1 MSSVFLQY
9 SNVKLFVIINSKSLD
24 LMIIIYSSVLRKIGI
39 CSLLFLFISINGF
52 SQDPLQTVVAKNG
65 DGIFSMLRNEGI
77 NIVKYYAEFLELNQ
91 DKIQNGSHLIVG
103 EEYVIPDAP
112 DSFKRRGTKIVMPE
126 AKEAPIFEGE
136 LASLR
141 IKDSTLEHAVF
152 YVLTNRGKA
161 VEEGAKKS
169 KDGIAVRMARKL
181 LESSAKVYLLNSSPI
196 DSLDLIDF
204 VSVINKKYLK
214 HNGDYQRLLV
224 INTDDMSTKSKTDV
238 AVYHYAESKEGKE
251 FADNILKVFGKNTI
265 KYKSLNEYSEVFIDT
280 DRIAF
285 AKNILPTITFI
296 DMGAKSTNNE
306 KTLKVTTNKKYITD
320 LITSGILSDYSNTV
334 FEDN

>member
-1 MSSVFLQY
+1 LN
-9 SNVKLFVIINSKSLD
+9 NVLA
-24 LMIIIYSSVLRKIGI
+24 
-39 CSLLFLFISINGF
+39 
-52 SQDPLQTVVAKNG
+52 QDSLQTVVAKNG

-77 NIVKYYAEFLELNQ
+77 DIVKYYAEFLELNE
-91 DKIQNGSHLIVG
+91 DKIKNGSHLIVG
-103 EEYVIPDAP
+103 EEYIIPDAP
-112 DSFKRRGTKIVMPE
+112 DSFKRRGTKIVMPD
-126 AKEAPIFEGE
+126 AKEIPIFKGE

-141 IKDSTLEHAVF
+141 IKDSTLKHAVF
-152 YVLTNRGKA
+152 YVLTNKGKG
-161 VEEGAKKS
+161 VEEGTKKS
-169 KDGIAVRMARKL
+169 KDGVSVRMARKL
-181 LESSAKVYLLNSSPI
+181 LQSSARVYLLYNSPS

-238 AVYHYAESKEGKE
+238 TVYHYAESKEGKE

-265 KYKSLNEYSEVFIDT
+265 KYTSLNEYSEVFIDAKN
-280 DRIAF
+280 IAF

-296 DMGAKSTNNE
+296 DMGVKGANNK
-306 KTLKVTTNKKYITD
+306 KTLKVTTNKKNIAD

>member
-1 MSSVFLQY
+1 MILSKNYLLIAFTLLCLN
-9 SNVKLFVIINSKSLD
+9 NVLA
-24 LMIIIYSSVLRKIGI
+24 
-39 CSLLFLFISINGF
+39 
-52 SQDPLQTVVAKNG
+52 QDSLQTVVAKNG

-77 NIVKYYAEFLELNQ
+77 DIVKYYAEFLELNE
-91 DKIQNGSHLIVG
+91 DKIKNGSHLIVG
-103 EEYVIPDAP
+103 EEYIIPDAP
-112 DSFKRRGTKIVMPE
+112 DSFKRRGTKIVMPD
-126 AKEAPIFEGE
+126 AKEIPIFKGE

-141 IKDSTLEHAVF
+141 IKDSTLKHAVF
-152 YVLTNRGKA
+152 YVLTNKGKG
-161 VEEGAKKS
+161 VEEGTKKS
-169 KDGIAVRMARKL
+169 KDGVSVRMARKL
-181 LESSAKVYLLNSSPI
+181 LQSSARVYLLYSSPS

-238 AVYHYAESKEGKE
+238 TVYHYAESKEGKE

-265 KYKSLNEYSEVFIDT
+265 KYTSLNEYSEVFIDAKN
-280 DRIAF
+280 IAF

-296 DMGAKSTNNE
+296 DMGVKGANNK
-306 KTLKVTTNKKYITD
+306 KTLKVTTNKKNIAD

>member
-1 MSSVFLQY
+1 MILSKNYLLIAFTLLCLN
-9 SNVKLFVIINSKSLD
+9 NVLA
-24 LMIIIYSSVLRKIGI
+24 
-39 CSLLFLFISINGF
+39 
-52 SQDPLQTVVAKNG
+52 QDSLQTVVAKNG

-77 NIVKYYAEFLELNQ
+77 NIVKYYAEFIELNQ
-91 DKIQNGSHLIVG
+91 DNIKNGSHLIVG
-103 EEYVIPDAP
+103 EEYIIPDAP
-112 DSFKRRGTKIVMPE
+112 DSFKRRGTKIVMPD
-126 AKEAPIFEGE
+126 AKEIPIFKGE

-141 IKDSTLEHAVF
+141 IKDSTLKHAVF
-152 YVLTNRGKA
+152 YVLTNKVKG

-169 KDGIAVRMARKL
+169 KDGISVRMARKL
-181 LESSAKVYLLNSSPI
+181 LQSSARVYLLYSSPS

-238 AVYHYAESKEGKE
+238 TVYHYAESKEGKE

-265 KYKSLNEYSEVFIDT
+265 KYTSLNEYSEVFIDAKN
-280 DRIAF
+280 IAF

-296 DMGAKSTNNE
+296 DMGVKGANNK
-306 KTLKVTTNKKYITD
+306 KTLKVTTNKKNIAD
-320 LITSGILSDYSNTV
+320 LITSGILSDYSNTE

>member
-1 MSSVFLQY
+1 MILSKNFLLIAFTFL
-9 SNVKLFVIINSKSLD
+9 SLNNVLA
-24 LMIIIYSSVLRKIGI
+24 
-39 CSLLFLFISINGF
+39 
-52 SQDPLQTVVAKNG
+52 QDSLQTVVAKNG

-77 NIVKYYAEFLELNQ
+77 NIVKYYAEFIELNQ
-91 DKIQNGSHLIVG
+91 DNIKNGSHLIVG
-103 EEYVIPDAP
+103 EEYIIPDAP
-112 DSFKRRGTKIVMPE
+112 DSFKRRGTKIVMPD
-126 AKEAPIFEGE
+126 AKETPIFEGE

-141 IKDSTLEHAVF
+141 ITDSTLKHAVF
-152 YVLTNRGKA
+152 YMLTNRGKG

-169 KDGIAVRMARKL
+169 KDGISVRMARKL
-181 LESSAKVYLLNSSPI
+181 IQSSARVYLLNSSPN
-196 DSLDLIDF
+196 DSLGLIDF

-238 AVYHYAESKEGKE
+238 TVYHYEESKEGKE
-251 FADNILKVFGKNTI
+251 FADNILKVFGKNSI
-265 KYKSLNEYSEVFIDT
+265 KYTSLNEYSEVFIDAKN
-280 DRIAF
+280 IAF

-296 DMGAKSTNNE
+296 DMGAKGANNK
-306 KTLKVTTNKKYITD
+306 KTLKVTINKKNIAD